1 MKIIKLVRLPM
12 KQDIHN
18 FSITK
23 KNEITSEM
31 GHDHFFP
38 LFTGFCKILCKM
50 VKSPMKRDMEIS
62 QTTNE
67 MGHIAKTPK
76 FTI

>member
-1 MKIIKLVRLPM
+1 M
-12 KQDIHN
+12 
-18 FSITK
+18 T
-23 KNEITSEM
+23 TY
-31 GHDHFFP
+31 FP

-67 MGHIAKTPK
+67 MGHIAYNTQIYYINCEVKRPMK
-76 FTI
+76 SDMKNP